1 MAENTNS
8 KEKQP
13 VAAKACPSRLDA
25 TRLVVELT
33 ESALLDNVDR
43 VQQMLRELKTLGV
56 QLSIDDFGTGYSSLA
71 YLRRF
76 ALDELKIDK
85 SFVADIAQNLDDRAI
100 AQTILA
106 MSQTL
111 GFSVVAEG
119 IETQEQLDVLRDLG
133 CNIGQGY
140 LFATPLSAEEL
151 VRSYCAR

>member
-1 MAENTNS
+1 MAEKTNS

-13 VAAKACPSRLDA
+13 VVAKACPSRLDA

-33 ESALLDNVDR
+33 
-43 VQQMLRELKTLGV
+43 
-56 QLSIDDFGTGYSSLA
+56 
-71 YLRRF
+71 
-76 ALDELKIDK
+76 ELKIDK

-151 VRSYCAR
+151 VSRYGAR